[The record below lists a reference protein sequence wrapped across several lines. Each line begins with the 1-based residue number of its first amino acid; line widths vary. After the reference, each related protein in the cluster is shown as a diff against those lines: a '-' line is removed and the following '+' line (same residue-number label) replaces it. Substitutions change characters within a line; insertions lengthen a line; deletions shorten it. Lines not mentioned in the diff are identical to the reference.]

1 MPKSAFTS
9 LTEAKKDKVIEK
21 AKNIFSRK
29 SIDEMNSTTIIKGM
43 DISRGAFYM
52 YFENKDDLYEYC
64 IRDSGYRF
72 YSKFKEEVANLN
84 NLTVFDI
91 INALFRFYTEKKEGI
106 NEYAFIKKVI
116 QTIPD
121 RAREII
127 RDSFIGEKTIHELY
141 KYYSGY
147 TKNTE
152 YSDTIFTSLM
162 QLAFDVL
169 YESLRE
175 FYRDNSDVGQVRQ
188 NYKLKMA
195 ILKNGFAYL
204 CHRATFF
211 ESKRNAKIEDLID
224 YDVLG

>member
-9 LTEAKKDKVIEK
+9 LSEVKRNKIIVK
-21 AKNIFSRK
+21 AKSLFARK
-29 SIDEMNSTTIIKGM
+29 SIDELNSTGIIYGM
-43 DISRGAFYM
+43 DISRGKFYM
-52 YFENKDDLYEYC
+52 YFDNKDDIYEYC

-72 YSKFKEEVANLN
+72 YSKFREEVANLN

-91 INALFRFYTEKKEGI
+91 INALFRFYTEVKEGI
-106 NEYAFIKKVI
+106 DEYAFIKKII

-127 RDSFIGEKTIHELY
+127 RDSFVGEKTLQELY
-141 KYYSGY
+141 KYYSGF
-147 TKNTE
+147 TKNAE
-152 YSDTIFTSLM
+152 YSDTIFMSVM
-162 QLAFDVL
+162 QLAFNVL

-175 FYRDNSDVGQVRQ
+175 FYREDSNVGQVRQ

-195 ILKNGFAYL
+195 IIKNGFAYL

-211 ESKRNAKIEDLID
+211 ENKKDSQIEDLID